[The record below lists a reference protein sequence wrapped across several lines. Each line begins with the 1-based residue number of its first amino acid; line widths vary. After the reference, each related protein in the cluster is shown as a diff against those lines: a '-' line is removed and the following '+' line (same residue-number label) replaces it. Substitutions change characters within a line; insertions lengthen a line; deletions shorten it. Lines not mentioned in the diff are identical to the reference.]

1 MAQGKGR
8 RVRDT
13 PDENPAHLEL
23 AMTALAGVVPL
34 LGGIAEEHCHLSI
47 PLGWC
52 LPVKTEIGVS
62 GRRWRRH
69 RRRTFLGSIVL
80 EARTLEA

>member
-34 LGGIAEEHCHLSI
+34 LRMKMFLC
-47 PLGWC
+47 
-52 LPVKTEIGVS
+52 PVSS
-62 GRRWRRH
+62 GHKIFSFQKKSAVPPRAHVNVRRDRN
-69 RRRTFLGSIVL
+69 
-80 EARTLEA
+80 